1 VDYEGIVLLSSP
13 RSGTTLVQRIL
24 DSHPDLH
31 GPPETNV
38 LNGAARFLRED
49 PVASGFAVGTVSGLA
64 FAGIPEE
71 ELLERVREFAFG
83 LFRTLRDRARKRIWV
98 EKSPYDM
105 FHVPAITRICGDAVR
120 YLWLVRNP
128 LDVVLSTRDLVDR
141 MGIYPFEF
149 HDYVRRFPAPLEAF
163 AHAWVDTNRAAQALA
178 AERPDRLVLLR
189 YEDLLEDAPREV
201 RRLFEFFGLP
211 VDAEGLVRRAL
222 ESDAPP
228 VGLGDWKTYE
238 KRTLS
243 KESLRRWTTL
253 PTPAVSALVSI
264 VRPLAEELGYDDLP
278 RVARTTAAHARRQYQ
293 LGRMVAHMK
302 AKVAVEGQE

>member
-1 VDYEGIVLLSSP
+1 MDYEGIVLLSSP

-24 DSHPDLH
+24 DSHQDLH

-71 ELLERVREFAFG
+71 ELFARVREFAFG
-83 LFRTLRDRARKRIWV
+83 LFRTLRDRAGKRIWV

-105 FHVPAITRICGDAVR
+105 FHVPIIAQLCGDAVR

-128 LDVVLSTRDLVDR
+128 LDVVLSTRDLFDR

-149 HDYVRRFPAPLEAF
+149 HDYVCRFPAPLEAF

-178 AERPDRLVLLR
+178 AERPDRVVMLR
-189 YEDLLEDAPREV
+189 YEDLLEDAPREI
-201 RRLFEFFGLP
+201 RRLFEYFGLP
-211 VDAEGLVRRAL
+211 VDADELVRRAL

-238 KRTLS
+238 KRGLS
-243 KESLRRWTTL
+243 RESLGRWTTL
-253 PTPAVSALVSI
+253 PKPALATLVPI
-264 VRPLAEELGYDDLP
+264 VRPLAEDLGYHDLP
-278 RVARTTAAHARRQYQ
+278 SVGPTRAANARREYQ
-293 LGRMVAHMK
+293 LGRMVANMR
-302 AKVAVEGQE
+302 AKTALEGRE